1 MKNLVIK
8 NEYER
13 IVFGEV
19 YSPLFVDS
27 QMDAMTADE
36 IKKSAY
42 NFMRE
47 GRVNKIDLMHN
58 FQETGSY
65 VVESF
70 IARKNDPDEFIEG
83 SWVLGVKIES
93 DEVWTK
99 ILKGEINGFSLA
111 GSGDGKR
118 VDEPL
123 DLTSYTK
130 GETFKSMDGLLPEH
144 QHNFELSTDKFGR
157 VIKTE
162 TTEALGHIHTI
173 SKTTATDMV
182 MEHSHRFDILERN
195 GN

>member
-1 MKNLVIK
+1 
-8 NEYER
+8 
-13 IVFGEV
+13 
-19 YSPLFVDS
+19 
-27 QMDAMTADE
+27 MDAMTSEE

-58 FQETGSY
+58 FQESGSY

-93 DEVWTK
+93 DDVWTK

-111 GSGDGKR
+111 GSGDGKK
-118 VDEPL
+118 VEEPL

-144 QHNFELSTDKFGR
+144 SHNFELNTDKFGR

-162 TTEALGHIHTI
+162 TDETLGHTHVI
-173 SKTTATDMV
+173 SKTTATHMA
-182 MEHSHRFDILERN
+182 MEHSHRFDILDRN